1 VGDGLWV
8 LTPGEL
14 YQVFQTTLRQRLAPH
29 PVVVSTLTGD
39 WQPGY
44 LPDAASYGKG
54 IYQDTISP
62 LAAGS
67 LETLIE
73 RVTTRLSALLGSG

>member
-1 VGDGLWV
+1 MDGLE
-8 LTPGEL
+8 LTARPL
-14 YQVFQTTLRQRLAPH
+14 IVA
-29 PVVVSTLTGD
+29 TLTDD

-44 LPDAASYGKG
+44 LPEAASYGKG

-67 LETLIE
+67 LESLLQRVSE
-73 RVTTRLSALLGSG
+73 RLNRLSEGA